1 MTHDYAPHALDIAAF
16 CKAQL
21 SLTGDNELIEYARV
35 NPEGIALDGGG
46 AQLVC
51 WRAQGRTP
59 KDAAGRDELW
69 LDLHI
74 ETAVP
79 QICQRCL
86 QPAMV
91 ALEIDRSFRFV
102 VDEQTAATLDDVS
115 DHDVLV
121 ISRRFDLHELIE
133 DEILMA
139 LPLVPRHEV
148 CPVQVRWKAEDADYE
163 RAQKESKRNPFAVLG
178 DLKKKD

>member
-16 CKAQL
+16 CKAQR
-21 SLTGDNELIEYARV
+21 SLAGDNKLIEYARV
-35 NPEGIALDGGG
+35 NPDGIALEEGG

-51 WRAQGRTP
+51 WRAQGRTL

-86 QPAMV
+86 QPARL
-91 ALEIDRSFRFV
+91 ALEIERSFRFV
-102 VDEQTAATLDDVS
+102 ADEQTAAALDEMS
-115 DHDVLV
+115 DDDVLV
-121 ISRRFDLHELIE
+121 VSRRFDLHELIE

-148 CPVQVRWKAEDADYE
+148 CPVQVRWAVEDADYE
-163 RAQKESKRNPFAVLG
+163 QAQKESKRNPFAALE
-178 DLKKKD
+178 DLKKKN